1 MLSLD
6 TINSDILEL
15 ETQHDTTWSTCQRL
29 AWLYVVRDHITG
41 QAQKQP
47 VPLEVSGDSD
57 FLRAVD
63 GRDSVKAWAIIDELM
78 ETIKI
83 LQPRVYDSV
92 LRRLAEI

>member
-41 QAQKQP
+41 QTQKQP

-63 GRDSVKAWAIIDELM
+63 GRDSVKAWAIMDELM

>member
-29 AWLYVVRDHITG
+29 AWLYVARDHITG

-63 GRDSVKAWAIIDELM
+63 GRDSVKAWAIMDELM

>member
-57 FLRAVD
+57 FLRAVSNVD
-63 GRDSVKAWAIIDELM
+63 PTRAWEVMDELM
-78 ETIKI
+78 DSLKVVNE
-83 LQPRVYDSV
+83 RVYNSV
-92 LRRLAEI
+92 MRKLES